1 MAKSKSGI
9 LSFSVFK
16 YFALSILVLLIL
28 LNSCIFTNSC
38 NNIHE
43 SFDTKVV
50 DSEKLIEKIEEKLL
64 KYDKMILEL
73 DSIQTS
79 INNLGLIS

>member
-16 YFALSILVLLIL
+16 YFALSILVLLII
-28 LNSCIFTNSC
+28 LNSCIFTNSR
-38 NNIHE
+38 NIHE